1 MTFKDYEDDAGNDTP
16 PSMAEND
23 TFVGS
28 RNALNQKQNS
38 SGLGHIIIP
47 DGGVMFTTTTNAT
60 DTFIGDDM
68 NPSGIH
74 LQHHHHV
81 VNLKCGNKTSKQ
93 MNGEPMNTLIGYVS
107 NFPSYEIKEECV
119 IFLAKIEIF

>member
-1 MTFKDYEDDAGNDTP
+1 MV
-16 PSMAEND
+16 END

-28 RNALNQKQNS
+28 RNALNNKPDS

-60 DTFIGDDM
+60 DTFIGEDS
-68 NPSGIH
+68 NTSGIH

-81 VNLKCGNKTSKQ
+81 MSLKPGNKTSKQ
-93 MNGEPMNTLIGYVS
+93 MNGEPINTLIG
-107 NFPSYEIKEECV
+107 
-119 IFLAKIEIF
+119 

>member
-1 MTFKDYEDDAGNDTP
+1 MI
-16 PSMAEND
+16 END

-28 RNALNQKQNS
+28 RNARNHKQDS

-60 DTFIGDDM
+60 DAFIADDS

-74 LQHHHHV
+74 LQHHHHLLS
-81 VNLKCGNKTSKQ
+81 LKRGNKVTKQ
-93 MNGEPMNTLIGYVS
+93 MNGEPINTLIG
-107 NFPSYEIKEECV
+107 
-119 IFLAKIEIF
+119 